1 MWYLLYAGWVLL
13 VLGAAL
19 VYLAWR
25 GRRARGLGSG
35 ETLSLDDVTLFSPAL
50 KLVGRPDRI
59 VKTGKTMIPE
69 EWKSAKRINHGHK
82 LQITVYLVLIEAV
95 YGVRPTHGFVVL
107 GDGTR
112 VRVDYEPRL
121 VAEVERN
128 ANLIR
133 SLRKDLTLPVQIGQP
148 QPAWK
153 CSLCGQR
160 SHCTLASS

>member
-1 MWYLLYAGWVLL
+1 M
-13 VLGAAL
+13 
-19 VYLAWR
+19 
-25 GRRARGLGSG
+25 GSG
-35 ETLSLDDVTLFSPAL
+35 ETLSLDDFTLYSPGL

-59 VKTGKTMIPE
+59 VKIGKMMIPE

-82 LQITVYLVLIEAV
+82 LQMTVYLMLLEAV

-112 VRVDYEPRL
+112 VRIDYEPRL

-133 SLRKDLTLPVQIGQP
+133 SLRRDIPRPVQIGQP

-153 CSLCGQR
+153 CRACGQR
-160 SHCTLASS
+160 SDCRRKSA